1 MAEGPFDGPP
11 PAEFM
16 EQGRVGAPL
25 DVEVPLGGFRRGK
38 FSNVGFGRFGAKL
51 GATDRVKGRRQGRGS
66 VAAGAVA
73 AVDGR
78 CGSRGYF
85 CLPAYW

>member
-1 MAEGPFDGPP
+1 MPEGPLDGPP
-11 PAEFM
+11 PTEFM

-25 DVEVPLGGFRRGK
+25 DVTVPLGGLRCGE
-38 FSNVGFGRFGAKL
+38 FSNVGFGRFRAKL
-51 GATDRVKGRRQGRGS
+51 GATDRVKGRRQERGS
-66 VAAGAVA
+66 VATGTVA

-85 CLPAYW
+85 FTPAYW